1 MKNEALIKQTQ
12 SVVYQTLV
20 NAFDSNKINH
30 AFLLSGL
37 KGSPIKESAIYVA
50 QSLVC
55 ENPNPLACEEC
66 LSCLRIANQSYAD
79 FIYID
84 GELGT
89 IKKEEIEGLQSS
101 FSKSG
106 VEAKGLKIYI
116 INQLEKATASAA
128 NSLLKFLEE
137 PYDDVIGILTTQNQS
152 QILETIISRSQVLRI
167 KSYSK
172 DYLGAE
178 LLNSGINQE
187 DVNILVSKYS
197 DINQILEVM
206 NNTDYPTIKALVIET
221 FTTLVNQ
228 PESLNFFAINQV
240 NPKIADKKSVVLFL
254 DLLETLITDVVKL
267 KIGESIVFSN
277 QIDILNQALNKR
289 LNYQKLNELIMLAQ
303 GSVGFNLN
311 VGLLLDNLFYQ
322 IRYEGNE

>member
-20 NAFDSNKINH
+20 NAFASNKINH

-228 PESLNFFAINQV
+228 PESLNFFAINQI

>member
-12 SVVYQTLV
+12 SIVYQTLV
-20 NAFDSNKINH
+20 NAFTSNKVNH

-37 KGSPIKESAIYVA
+37 KGSPIKETALYVA

-79 FIYID
+79 FIFID
-84 GELGT
+84 GEQGT
-89 IKKEEIEGLQSS
+89 IKKEEIENLQSS

-116 INQLEKATASAA
+116 INQLEKATASAT

-137 PYDDVIGILTTQNQS
+137 PYEDVVGILTTQNQS
-152 QILETIISRSQVLRI
+152 QILETIVSRSQVLRI
-167 KSYSK
+167 KTYSK
-172 DYLGAE
+172 DYLIKE
-178 LLNSGINQE
+178 LLNSGIDQE
-187 DVNILVSKYS
+187 DVNILVNKYS
-197 DINQILEVM
+197 DINQILELM
-206 NNTDYPTIKALVIET
+206 NNPDYQTIKALAIET
-221 FTTLVNQ
+221 FTVLVNE
-228 PESLNFFAINQV
+228 PDRINFFSINQI
-240 NPKIADKKSVVLFL
+240 NPKIADKKSVLLFL

-267 KIGESIVFSN
+267 KIEENIVFSN
-277 QIDILNQALNKR
+277 QNEILNQALTKR
-289 LNYQKLNELIMLAQ
+289 LNLQKLNELIMLAQ

-311 VGLLLDNLFYQ
+311 VGLLLDNLFYH

>member
-12 SVVYQTLV
+12 SIVYQTLV
-20 NAFDSNKINH
+20 NAFTSNKVNH

-37 KGSPIKESAIYVA
+37 KGSPIKETALYVA

-79 FIYID
+79 FIFID
-84 GELGT
+84 GEQGT
-89 IKKEEIEGLQSS
+89 IKKEEIENLQSS

-116 INQLEKATASAA
+116 INQLEKATASAT

-137 PYDDVIGILTTQNQS
+137 PYEDVVGILTTQNQS
-152 QILETIISRSQVLRI
+152 QILETIVSRSQVLRI
-167 KSYSK
+167 KTYSK
-172 DYLGAE
+172 DYLIKE
-178 LLNSGINQE
+178 LLNSGIDQE
-187 DVNILVSKYS
+187 DVNILVNKYS

-206 NNTDYPTIKALVIET
+206 NNPDYQTIKALAIET
-221 FTTLVNQ
+221 FTVLVNE
-228 PESLNFFAINQV
+228 PDRINFFSINQI
-240 NPKIADKKSVVLFL
+240 NPKIADKKSVLLFL

-267 KIGESIVFSN
+267 KIEENIVFSN
-277 QIDILNQALNKR
+277 QNEILNQALAKR
-289 LNYQKLNELIMLAQ
+289 LNLQKLNELIMLAQ

-311 VGLLLDNLFYQ
+311 VGLLLDNLFYH

>member
-12 SVVYQTLV
+12 SIVYQTLV
-20 NAFDSNKINH
+20 NAFTSNKVNH

-37 KGSPIKESAIYVA
+37 KGSPIKETALYVA

-79 FIYID
+79 FIFID
-84 GELGT
+84 GEQGT
-89 IKKEEIEGLQSS
+89 IKKEEIENLQSS

-116 INQLEKATASAA
+116 INQLEKATASAT

-137 PYDDVIGILTTQNQS
+137 PYEDVVGILTTQNQS
-152 QILETIISRSQVLRI
+152 QILETIVSRSQVLRI
-167 KSYSK
+167 KTYSK
-172 DYLGAE
+172 DYLIKE
-178 LLNSGINQE
+178 LLNSGIDQE
-187 DVNILVSKYS
+187 DVNILVNKYS

-206 NNTDYPTIKALVIET
+206 NNPDYQTIKALAIET
-221 FTTLVNQ
+221 FTVLVNE
-228 PESLNFFAINQV
+228 PDRINFFSINQI
-240 NPKIADKKSVVLFL
+240 NPKIADKKSVLLFL

-267 KIGESIVFSN
+267 KIEENIVFSN
-277 QIDILNQALNKR
+277 QNEILNQALTKR
-289 LNYQKLNELIMLAQ
+289 LNLQKLNELIMLAQ

-311 VGLLLDNLFYQ
+311 VGLLLDNLFYH

>member
-20 NAFDSNKINH
+20 NAFASNKINH

-37 KGSPIKESAIYVA
+37 KGSPIKETAIYVA

>member
-1 MKNEALIKQTQ
+1 LIKQTQ
-12 SVVYQTLV
+12 SIVYQTLV
-20 NAFDSNKINH
+20 NAFTSNKINH

-55 ENPNPLACEEC
+55 ENPQPLACEEC

-89 IKKEEIEGLQSS
+89 IKKEEIENLQSS
-101 FSKSG
+101 FAKSG

-116 INQLEKATASAA
+116 INQLEKATSSAS

-137 PYDDVIGILTTQNQS
+137 PYEDVVGILTTQNQS
-152 QILETIISRSQVLRI
+152 QILETIVSRSQVLRI
-167 KSYSK
+167 KTYSK
-172 DYLGAE
+172 DYLVKE
-178 LLNSGINQE
+178 LLNSGIEQE
-187 DVNILVSKYS
+187 DINILVNKYS

-206 NNTDYPTIKALVIET
+206 NNTDYPSIKALAIET
-221 FTTLVNQ
+221 FAVLVNQ
-228 PESLNFFAINQV
+228 PEQINFFAINQI
-240 NPKIADKKSVVLFL
+240 NPKIADKKSVLLFL

-267 KIGESIVFSN
+267 KIGENIVFSN
-277 QIDILNQALNKR
+277 QNEILNQALTKR

-303 GSVGFNLN
+303 GSIGFNLN
-311 VGLLLDNLFYQ
+311 VGLLLDNLFYH

>member
-1 MKNEALIKQTQ
+1 MKNEALMKQTQ
-12 SVVYQTLV
+12 SIVYQTLV
-20 NAFDSNKINH
+20 NAFSSNKINH

-55 ENPNPLACEEC
+55 ENPSPLACEEC

-89 IKKEEIEGLQSS
+89 IKKEEIENLQSS

-116 INQLEKATASAA
+116 INQLEKATASAT

-137 PYDDVIGILTTQNQS
+137 PYDDVVGILTTQNQS
-152 QILETIISRSQVLRI
+152 QILDTIISRSQVLRI
-167 KSYSK
+167 KTYSK
-172 DYLGAE
+172 DYLITE

-206 NNTDYPTIKALVIET
+206 NNTDYPAIKALAIET
-221 FTTLVNQ
+221 FTVLVNE
-228 PESLNFFAINQV
+228 PDSLNFFAINQL

-267 KIGESIVFSN
+267 NIGENIVFSN
-277 QIDILNQALNKR
+277 QKDILNQALNKR
-289 LNYQKLNELIMLAQ
+289 LNFPKLNELIMLAQ

>member
-12 SVVYQTLV
+12 SIVYQTLV
-20 NAFDSNKINH
+20 NAFSSNKINH

-55 ENPNPLACEEC
+55 ENPTPLACEEC

-89 IKKEEIEGLQSS
+89 IKKEEIENLQSS

-116 INQLEKATASAA
+116 INQLEKATASAT

-152 QILETIISRSQVLRI
+152 QILDTIISRSQVLRI

-172 DYLGAE
+172 EYLVTE
-178 LLNSGINQE
+178 LLNSGVNQE

-206 NNTDYPTIKALVIET
+206 NNTDYPAIKTLAIET
-221 FTTLVNQ
+221 FMVLVNE
-228 PESLNFFAINQV
+228 PDSLNFFAINQL

-267 KIGESIVFSN
+267 NIGENIVFSN
-277 QIDILNQALNKR
+277 QIDILNKALNKR

>member
-12 SVVYQTLV
+12 SIVYQTLV
-20 NAFDSNKINH
+20 NAFSSNKINH

-55 ENPNPLACEEC
+55 ENPTPLACEEC

-89 IKKEEIEGLQSS
+89 IKKEEIENLQSS

-116 INQLEKATASAA
+116 INQLEKATASAT

-152 QILETIISRSQVLRI
+152 QILDTIISRSQVLRI

-172 DYLGAE
+172 EYLFTE
-178 LLNSGINQE
+178 LLNSGVNQE

-206 NNTDYPTIKALVIET
+206 NNTDYPAIKTLAIET
-221 FTTLVNQ
+221 FMVLVNE
-228 PESLNFFAINQV
+228 PDSLNFFAINQL

-267 KIGESIVFSN
+267 NIGENIVFSN
-277 QIDILNQALNKR
+277 QIDILNKALNKR

>member
-12 SVVYQTLV
+12 SIVYQTLV
-20 NAFDSNKINH
+20 NAFSSNKINH

-55 ENPNPLACEEC
+55 ENPSPLACEEC

-89 IKKEEIEGLQSS
+89 IKKEEIENLQSS

-116 INQLEKATASAA
+116 INQLEKATASAT

-137 PYDDVIGILTTQNQS
+137 PYDDVVGILTTQNQS
-152 QILETIISRSQVLRI
+152 QILDTIISRSQVLRI
-167 KSYSK
+167 KTYSK
-172 DYLGAE
+172 DYLITE

-206 NNTDYPTIKALVIET
+206 NNTDYQAIKALAIET
-221 FTTLVNQ
+221 FMVLVTD
-228 PESLNFFAINQV
+228 PDSLNFFAINQV

-267 KIGESIVFSN
+267 NIGENIVFSN
-277 QIDILNQALNKR
+277 QNDILNKALKNG

>member
-1 MKNEALIKQTQ
+1 
-12 SVVYQTLV
+12 LV
-20 NAFDSNKINH
+20 NAFSSNKINH

-55 ENPNPLACEEC
+55 ENPSPLACEEC

-89 IKKEEIEGLQSS
+89 IKKEEIENLQSS

-116 INQLEKATASAA
+116 INQLEKATASAT

-137 PYDDVIGILTTQNQS
+137 PYDDVVGILTTQNQS
-152 QILETIISRSQVLRI
+152 QILDTIISRSQVLRI
-167 KSYSK
+167 KTYSK
-172 DYLGAE
+172 DYLITE

-206 NNTDYPTIKALVIET
+206 NNTDYQAIKALAIET
-221 FTTLVNQ
+221 FMVLVTD
-228 PESLNFFAINQV
+228 PDSLNFFAINQV

-267 KIGESIVFSN
+267 NIGENIVFSN
-277 QIDILNQALNKR
+277 QNDILNKALKNG

>member
-20 NAFDSNKINH
+20 NAFASNKINH

>member
-12 SVVYQTLV
+12 SIVYQTLV
-20 NAFDSNKINH
+20 NAFSSNKINH

-55 ENPNPLACEEC
+55 ENPAPLACEEC

-89 IKKEEIEGLQSS
+89 IKKEEIENLQSS

-116 INQLEKATASAA
+116 INQLEKATASAT

-152 QILETIISRSQVLRI
+152 QILDTIISRSQVLRI

-172 DYLGAE
+172 EYLFTE
-178 LLNSGINQE
+178 LLNSGVNQE

-206 NNTDYPTIKALVIET
+206 NNTDYPAIKTLAIET
-221 FTTLVNQ
+221 FMVLVNE
-228 PESLNFFAINQV
+228 PDSLNFFAINQL

-267 KIGESIVFSN
+267 NIGENIVFSN
-277 QIDILNQALNKR
+277 QIDILNKALNKR

>member
-12 SVVYQTLV
+12 SIVYQTLV
-20 NAFDSNKINH
+20 NAFSSNKINH

-55 ENPNPLACEEC
+55 ENPAPLACEEC

-89 IKKEEIEGLQSS
+89 IKKEEIENLQSS

-116 INQLEKATASAA
+116 INQLEKATASAT

-152 QILETIISRSQVLRI
+152 QILDTIISRSQVLRI

-172 DYLGAE
+172 EYLFTE
-178 LLNSGINQE
+178 LLNSGVNQE

-206 NNTDYPTIKALVIET
+206 NNTDYPAIKTLAIET
-221 FTTLVNQ
+221 FMVLVNE
-228 PESLNFFAINQV
+228 PDSLNFFAINQL
-240 NPKIADKKSVVLFL
+240 NPKVADKKSVVLFL

-267 KIGESIVFSN
+267 NIGENIVFSN
-277 QIDILNQALNKR
+277 QNDILNKALNKR

>member
-12 SVVYQTLV
+12 SIVYQTLV
-20 NAFDSNKINH
+20 NAFSSNKINH

-55 ENPNPLACEEC
+55 ENPSPLACEEC

-89 IKKEEIEGLQSS
+89 IKKEEIENLQSS

-116 INQLEKATASAA
+116 INQLEKATASAT

-137 PYDDVIGILTTQNQS
+137 PYDDVVGILTTQNQS
-152 QILETIISRSQVLRI
+152 QVLDTIVSRTQVLRI
-167 KSYSK
+167 KTYSK
-172 DYLGAE
+172 DYLVTE

-206 NNTDYPTIKALVIET
+206 NNTDYPAIKALAIET
-221 FTTLVNQ
+221 FTVLVNE
-228 PESLNFFAINQV
+228 PDSLNFFAINQL

-267 KIGESIVFSN
+267 NIGENIVFSN
-277 QIDILNQALNKR
+277 QNDILNKALNKR

>member
-20 NAFDSNKINH
+20 NAFASNKINH

-167 KSYSK
+167 KTYSK

-228 PESLNFFAINQV
+228 PESLNFFAINQI

>member
-12 SVVYQTLV
+12 SIVYQTLV
-20 NAFDSNKINH
+20 NAFTSNKINH

-55 ENPNPLACEEC
+55 ENPHPLACEEC

-89 IKKEEIEGLQSS
+89 IKKEEIENLQSS
-101 FSKSG
+101 FAKSG

-116 INQLEKATASAA
+116 INQLEKATSSAT

-137 PYDDVIGILTTQNQS
+137 PYEDVVGILTTQNQS
-152 QILETIISRSQVLRI
+152 QILETIVSRSQVLRI
-167 KSYSK
+167 KTYSK
-172 DYLGAE
+172 DYLVKE
-178 LLNSGINQE
+178 LLNSGIEQE
-187 DVNILVSKYS
+187 DVNILVNKYS

-206 NNTDYPTIKALVIET
+206 NNTDYPTVKALAIET
-221 FTTLVNQ
+221 FTVLVNQ
-228 PESLNFFAINQV
+228 PEQINFFAINQI
-240 NPKIADKKSVVLFL
+240 NPKIADKKSILLFL

-267 KIGESIVFSN
+267 KIGENIVFSN
-277 QIDILNQALNKR
+277 QNEILNQALIKR

-303 GSVGFNLN
+303 GSIGFNLN

>member
-12 SVVYQTLV
+12 SIVYQTLV
-20 NAFDSNKINH
+20 NAFSSNKINH

-55 ENPNPLACEEC
+55 ENPAPLACEEC

-89 IKKEEIEGLQSS
+89 IKKEEIENLQSS

-116 INQLEKATASAA
+116 INQLEKATASAT

-152 QILETIISRSQVLRI
+152 QILDTIISRSQVLRI

-172 DYLGAE
+172 EYLVTE
-178 LLNSGINQE
+178 LLNSGVNQE

-206 NNTDYPTIKALVIET
+206 NNTDYPAIKALAIET
-221 FTTLVNQ
+221 FMVLVNE
-228 PESLNFFAINQV
+228 PDSLNFFAINQL

-267 KIGESIVFSN
+267 NIGENIVFSN
-277 QIDILNQALNKR
+277 QNDILNKALNKR

>member
-12 SVVYQTLV
+12 SIVYQTLV
-20 NAFDSNKINH
+20 NAFSSNKINH

-55 ENPNPLACEEC
+55 ENPSPLACEEC

-89 IKKEEIEGLQSS
+89 IKKEEIENLQSS

-116 INQLEKATASAA
+116 INQLEKATASAT

-137 PYDDVIGILTTQNQS
+137 PYDDVVGILTTQNQS
-152 QILETIISRSQVLRI
+152 QILDTIISRSQVLRI
-167 KSYSK
+167 KTYSK
-172 DYLGAE
+172 DYLITE

-197 DINQILEVM
+197 DINQILEVI
-206 NNTDYPTIKALVIET
+206 NNTDYQAIKALAIET
-221 FTTLVNQ
+221 FMVLVND
-228 PESLNFFAINQV
+228 PDSLNFFAINQV

-267 KIGESIVFSN
+267 NIGENIVFSN
-277 QIDILNQALNKR
+277 QNDILNKALKNG

>member
-12 SVVYQTLV
+12 SIVYQTLV
-20 NAFDSNKINH
+20 NAFSSNKINH
-30 AFLLSGL
+30 AFLLTGL

-55 ENPNPLACEEC
+55 ENPSPLACEEC

-89 IKKEEIEGLQSS
+89 IKKEEIENLQSS

-116 INQLEKATASAA
+116 INQLEKATASAT

-137 PYDDVIGILTTQNQS
+137 PYDDVVGILTTQNQS
-152 QILETIISRSQVLRI
+152 QVLDTIVSRSQVLRI
-167 KSYSK
+167 KTYSK
-172 DYLGAE
+172 DYLVTE

-206 NNTDYPTIKALVIET
+206 NNTDYPAIKALAIET
-221 FTTLVNQ
+221 FTVLVNE
-228 PESLNFFAINQV
+228 PDSLNFFAINQL

-267 KIGESIVFSN
+267 NIGENIVFSN
-277 QIDILNQALNKR
+277 QNDILNKALNKR

>member
-12 SVVYQTLV
+12 SIVYQTLV
-20 NAFDSNKINH
+20 NAFTSNKINH

-55 ENPNPLACEEC
+55 ENPQPLACEEC

-89 IKKEEIEGLQSS
+89 IKKEEIENLQSS
-101 FSKSG
+101 FAKSG

-116 INQLEKATASAA
+116 INQLEKATSSAT

-137 PYDDVIGILTTQNQS
+137 PYEDVVGILTTQNQS
-152 QILETIISRSQVLRI
+152 QILETIVSRSQVLRI
-167 KSYSK
+167 KTYSK
-172 DYLGAE
+172 DYLVKE
-178 LLNSGINQE
+178 LLNSGIEQE
-187 DVNILVSKYS
+187 DINILVNKYS

-206 NNTDYPTIKALVIET
+206 NNTDYPIVKALAIET
-221 FTTLVNQ
+221 FTVLVNQ
-228 PESLNFFAINQV
+228 PEEINFFAINQI
-240 NPKIADKKSVVLFL
+240 NPKIADKKSVLLFL

-267 KIGESIVFSN
+267 KIGENIVFSN
-277 QIDILNQALNKR
+277 QNEILNQALTKR

-303 GSVGFNLN
+303 GSIGFNLN

>member
-12 SVVYQTLV
+12 SIVYQTLV
-20 NAFDSNKINH
+20 NAFSSNKINH

-37 KGSPIKESAIYVA
+37 KGSPIIESAIYVA

-55 ENPNPLACEEC
+55 ENPKPLACEEC

-89 IKKEEIEGLQSS
+89 IKKEEIENLQSS

-116 INQLEKATASAA
+116 INQLEKATASAT

-137 PYDDVIGILTTQNQS
+137 PYDDVVGILTTQNQS

-167 KSYSK
+167 KTYSK
-172 DYLGAE
+172 DYLVAE
-178 LLNSGINQE
+178 LLNSGISQE

-206 NNTDYPTIKALVIET
+206 NNTDYPTIKAVVIET
-221 FTTLVNQ
+221 FEMMVNQ
-228 PESLNFFAINQV
+228 PDSLNFFAISQI

-267 KIGESIVFSN
+267 KIGENIVFSN
-277 QIDILNQALNKR
+277 QNEILNQALNKR
-289 LNYQKLNELIMLAQ
+289 LNYQKINELIMLAQ

>member
-12 SVVYQTLV
+12 SIVYQTLV
-20 NAFDSNKINH
+20 NAFTSNKVNH

-37 KGSPIKESAIYVA
+37 KGSPIKETALYVA

-79 FIYID
+79 FIFID
-84 GELGT
+84 GEQGT
-89 IKKEEIEGLQSS
+89 IKKEEIENLQSS

-116 INQLEKATASAA
+116 INQLEKATASAT

-137 PYDDVIGILTTQNQS
+137 PYEDVVGILTTQNQS
-152 QILETIISRSQVLRI
+152 QILETIVSRSQVLRI
-167 KSYSK
+167 KTYSK
-172 DYLGAE
+172 DYLIKE
-178 LLNSGINQE
+178 LLNSGIDQE
-187 DVNILVSKYS
+187 DVNILVNKYS

-206 NNTDYPTIKALVIET
+206 NNPDYQTIKALAIET
-221 FTTLVNQ
+221 FTVIVNE
-228 PESLNFFAINQV
+228 PDRINFFSINQI
-240 NPKIADKKSVVLFL
+240 NPKIADKKSVLLFL

-267 KIGESIVFSN
+267 KIEENIVFSN
-277 QIDILNQALNKR
+277 QNEILNQALTKR
-289 LNYQKLNELIMLAQ
+289 LNLQKLNELIMLAQ

-311 VGLLLDNLFYQ
+311 VGLLLDNLFYH

>member
-12 SVVYQTLV
+12 SIVYQTLV
-20 NAFDSNKINH
+20 NAFSSNKINH

-55 ENPNPLACEEC
+55 ENPAPLACEEC

-89 IKKEEIEGLQSS
+89 IKKEEIENLQSS

-106 VEAKGLKIYI
+106 VEAKGLKVYI
-116 INQLEKATASAA
+116 INQLEKATASAT

-152 QILETIISRSQVLRI
+152 QILDTIISRSQVLRI
-167 KSYSK
+167 KTYSK
-172 DYLGAE
+172 EYLVNE
-178 LLNSGINQE
+178 LLNSGISQE

-206 NNTDYPTIKALVIET
+206 NNTDYPVIKALAIET
-221 FTTLVNQ
+221 FMVLVNE
-228 PESLNFFAINQV
+228 PDSLNFFAINQL
-240 NPKIADKKSVVLFL
+240 NPKITDKKSVVLFL

-267 KIGESIVFSN
+267 EIGENIVFSN
-277 QIDILNQALNKR
+277 QNDILNKALNKR

>member
-12 SVVYQTLV
+12 SIVYQTLV
-20 NAFDSNKINH
+20 NAFSSNKINH

-55 ENPNPLACEEC
+55 ENPKPLACEEC

-89 IKKEEIEGLQSS
+89 IKKEEIENLQSS

-116 INQLEKATASAA
+116 INQLEKATASAT

-137 PYDDVIGILTTQNQS
+137 PYDDVVGILTTQNQS

-167 KSYSK
+167 KTYSK
-172 DYLGAE
+172 DYLVAE
-178 LLNSGINQE
+178 LLNSGISQE

-221 FTTLVNQ
+221 FEMMVNQ
-228 PESLNFFAINQV
+228 PDSLNFFAISQI

-267 KIGESIVFSN
+267 KIGENIVFSN
-277 QIDILNQALNKR
+277 QNEILNQALNKR
-289 LNYQKLNELIMLAQ
+289 LNYQKINELIMLAQ